1 MKLSIPRVTVDDDL
15 GLLIREG
22 FVTRDRTGSDGRERF
37 RLTEAGRSQ
46 AESIAAR
53 MPIANLRTGLVS
65 SPSSSGGGSPELVRG
80 QNNLQELWAG
90 NLVFDPR
97 SIRRPAGLRP
107 TAPNHRFYRPTRE
120 GKDSSW
126 MDDSTTPE
134 EEYQRRY
141 MWIQVPQVVSV
152 GDDENSKRRCLSPIK
167 KSKKRKT
174 VVEAV
179 CQPVESPFYSEDNGD
194 DDDSEKT
201 VDMYPPALTTSPFEG
216 LGQLGM
222 PTNVRLCIVG
232 FRLSGISRI

>member
-1 MKLSIPRVTVDDDL
+1 MKLNMPRVTVDDDL

-22 FVTRDRTGSDGRERF
+22 FVERDRTGSDGRERF

-46 AESIAAR
+46 AESMAAR
-53 MPIANLRTGLVS
+53 MPIANLQTGLVS
-65 SPSSSGGGSPELVRG
+65 SPSSGGGGSPESVGG
-80 QNNLQELWAG
+80 QNNRRLWAG

-107 TAPNHRFYRPTRE
+107 TVPNRRFYRPRE

-141 MWIQVPQVVSV
+141 VWIQVPQVVSV
-152 GDDENSKRRCLSPIK
+152 GDDENSKRRCFSPIK

-179 CQPVESPFYSEDNGD
+179 CQPVESPFYSEDDGD

-201 VDMYPPALTTSPFEG
+201 VDMSSNSFDD
-216 LGQLGM
+216 
-222 PTNVRLCIVG
+222 VSI
-232 FRLSGISRI
+232 